1 MSYPYY
7 FLVEALKLHFKT
19 AANPSFSYRFI
30 YHADLFLWPP
40 GPVCV
45 PHADL
50 FHLNG
55 QMVGLRLVWYTI
67 MPLCSQS
74 RHFDWYYCDS
84 HVCFCLFFVST
95 HLHYFKGWVLPQL
108 QLERLELYCSW
119 FSERLV
125 WGKMRNTLVRKGKRV
140 SIFKKYPYSSTQNKD
155 GNIKCKQDLLGKC
168 KNKIST
174 KCFLWLKKFKLD

>member
-1 MSYPYY
+1 MQSRHKRYSLSYWKCFPLHHNLYIKDLLLMSYPYY

-108 QLERLELYCSW
+108 QLERLQSCI
-119 FSERLV
+119 V
-125 WGKMRNTLVRKGKRV
+125 H
-140 SIFKKYPYSSTQNKD
+140 SSVNV
-155 GNIKCKQDLLGKC
+155 
-168 KNKIST
+168 
-174 KCFLWLKKFKLD
+174 